1 MYGPA
6 LPGHLGA
13 VLTAELLNNSSHLFE
28 FFIAFG
34 EEVGRGAVVLD
45 VFVVVLEQRS
55 V

>member
-28 FFIAFG
+28 FFIAFA
-34 EEVGRGAVVLD
+34 EEVGGAVVLD
-45 VFVVVLEQRS
+45 VFVVVLEERS

>member
-28 FFIAFG
+28 FFIAFA
-34 EEVGRGAVVLD
+34 EELGGG
-45 VFVVVLEQRS
+45 
-55 V
+55 